1 VWVLNALAKISSCR
15 GFQMHKE
22 VKATLEEYSASNDID
37 ISGRA
42 LEYRKLAKYN
52 AALRISNSIQFDPAM
67 PFLKQFVDNS
77 KKLGAKEYQSNMVV
91 NKGPEL
97 PELNFMPYI
106 MNKEGKVVSGNK
118 VNDDR

>member
-1 VWVLNALAKISSCR
+1 
-15 GFQMHKE
+15 MHKE